1 MIKIPRRNLIA
12 LAGGALAG
20 MFRGSA
26 SASQVTAAPAAPPA
40 AAPRTTGAARPDAV
54 IDLRVA
60 AAKAEFARPAG
71 VSRANGDEARVERYA
86 ASFSKGLPHSANGEV
101 NRAAFTALLDAVR
114 RGDAT
119 AFDAVPVPGA
129 VRLVNPQAAW
139 SFSLDGP
146 DPQSSSLPTPPTFD
160 SAAQAADACELY
172 WQALTRD
179 VPYADYDRNPL
190 IGRACEE
197 LSRFPDYQG
206 PRTAGRVTPAVAFRG
221 TTPGDLAGPYVS
233 QFLLKE
239 VPYGAIRLVPHV
251 RTATPGLD
259 YLVTWDNWLA
269 VQNGTATVSRHAGAY
284 RYIRTARDLAAYVQL
299 DFSYQPFLTACL
311 VLFGMEGTT
320 DVRRPYKG
328 APFDPAI
335 PYRTS
340 TTQSGFATLGVA
352 HVLDLVARVAQL
364 ALLHAW
370 HHKWNVHRTLR
381 PEEFGGRVHAHR
393 TGLARYPIHDSL
405 LSASVLDLAYER
417 HGTYLLPQAYP
428 EGSPLHPS
436 YPSGH
441 AVIAGACATV
451 LKAFF
456 HEPFPIEEPV
466 VPRADGLSL
475 APYTGPALT
484 VGGELNKLAANVALG
499 RGAAGIHWRYDGS
512 AGIALGEAIAIEVLA
527 NVRRCVR
534 EPFGGF
540 SLTRFDGTTA
550 VV

>member
-1 MIKIPRRNLIA
+1 MTKVPRRNV
-12 LAGGALAG
+12 LAFGGGALAALLG
-20 MFRGSA
+20 DTRARAQS
-26 SASQVTAAPAAPPA
+26 VVAPAPQPA
-40 AAPRTTGAARPDAV
+40 GTSRPGAVYDVR
-54 IDLRVA
+54 IA
-60 AAKAEFARPAG
+60 AAKAERSRPVPNG
-71 VSRANGDEARVERYA
+71 RTNGDERRFANGVV
-86 ASFSKGLPHSANGEV
+86 SFTKGLPHGANGEV
-101 NRAAFTALLDAVR
+101 DSAAFAALLDAVR
-114 RGDAT
+114 SGDAA
-119 AFDAVPVPGA
+119 AFEKVPVPGD

-146 DPQSSSLPTPPTFD
+146 DPQSLPLPPPPEFA

-172 WQALTRD
+172 WQAVTRD

-190 IGRACEE
+190 IGRACDE
-197 LSRFPDYQG
+197 LSRLTAFSG
-206 PRTAGRVTPAVAFRG
+206 PRDAGRVTPAIAFRG
-221 TTPGDLAGPYVS
+221 LTPGDLTGPYIS

-328 APFDPAI
+328 APFDRAI

-370 HHKWNVHRTLR
+370 HHKWSVHRTLR
-381 PEEFGGRVHAHR
+381 PEEFGGRVHAQR
-393 TGLARYPIHDSL
+393 TGVGRYPIHDSL
-405 LSASVLDLAYER
+405 LSASVLDVVHER

-428 EGSPLHPS
+428 EGAPLHPS

-456 HEPFPIEEPV
+456 DETFSIEEPV
-466 VPRADGLSL
+466 VARPDGLSL
-475 APYTGPALT
+475 EPYSGTPLT
-484 VGGELNKLAANVALG
+484 VGGELNKLAANIALG

-512 AGIALGEAIAIEVLA
+512 AGLSLGEAIALEVLA
-527 NVRRCVR
+527 NVRRCVH
-534 EPFGGF
+534 EPFPGF
-540 SLTRFDGTTA
+540 SLTRFDQTPVT
-550 VV
+550 V

>member
-1 MIKIPRRNLIA
+1 MLGDRTA
-12 LAGGALAG
+12 AGAV
-20 MFRGSA
+20 RSRA
-26 SASQVTAAPAAPPA
+26 SAAA
-40 AAPRTTGAARPDAV
+40 RTVSSRPDAV
-54 IDLRVA
+54 YDLRMA
-60 AAKAEFARPAG
+60 AAKAERSRPVRVART
-71 VSRANGDEARVERYA
+71 NGDEPRFANGI
-86 ASFSKGLPHSANGEV
+86 ASFTKGLPHNANGEV
-101 NRAAFTALLDAVR
+101 DGAAFAALLDAVR
-114 RGDAT
+114 SGDAA
-119 AFDAVPVPGA
+119 AFEKVPVPGD

-146 DPQSSSLPTPPTFD
+146 DPQSLSLPPPPAFD
-160 SAAQAADACELY
+160 SAALAADACELY
-172 WQALTRD
+172 WQAVTRD
-179 VPYADYDRNPL
+179 VPYAEYDRNPL

-197 LSRFPDYQG
+197 LSRFTDYTG
-206 PRTAGRVTPAVAFRG
+206 PRNAGRVTPAVAFRG
-221 TTPGDLAGPYVS
+221 VTPGDLAGPYVS

-239 VPYGAIRLVPHV
+239 VPYGAIRLVPQV

-328 APFDPAI
+328 APFDRAI

-405 LSASVLDLAYER
+405 LSASVLDLVHER
-417 HGTYLLPQAYP
+417 NRTYSSRRPTRR
-428 EGSPLHPS
+428 E
-436 YPSGH
+436 
-441 AVIAGACATV
+441 
-451 LKAFF
+451 
-456 HEPFPIEEPV
+456 
-466 VPRADGLSL
+466 
-475 APYTGPALT
+475 
-484 VGGELNKLAANVALG
+484 
-499 RGAAGIHWRYDGS
+499 
-512 AGIALGEAIAIEVLA
+512 
-527 NVRRCVR
+527 RRC
-534 EPFGGF
+534 
-540 SLTRFDGTTA
+540 TRRTRPGTR
-550 VV
+550 

>member
-1 MIKIPRRNLIA
+1 MTKIPRRDL
-12 LAGGALAG
+12 LAFGGGALAAMLG
-20 MFRGSA
+20 E
-26 SASQVTAAPAAPPA
+26 TAATAQSPA
-40 AAPRTTGAARPDAV
+40 AAASSTAGTSRADAAYDVRMAAANAERARPV
-54 IDLRVA
+54 PVA
-60 AAKAEFARPAG
+60 
-71 VSRANGDEARVERYA
+71 RANGDEARFANGV
-86 ASFSKGLPHSANGEV
+86 ASFTKGLPHNANGEV
-101 NRAAFTALLDAVR
+101 DGAAFAALLDALRSGEAAAFEKVR
-114 RGDAT
+114 
-119 AFDAVPVPGA
+119 VPGE

-146 DPQSSSLPTPPTFD
+146 DPHSLPLAPPPAFA

-172 WQALTRD
+172 WQAVTRD
-179 VPYADYDRNPL
+179 VPFAEYDRNPL

-197 LSRFPDYQG
+197 LSTLNEFAG
-206 PRTAGRVTPAVAFRG
+206 PRAGGHVTPAVVFRG
-221 TTPGDLAGPYVS
+221 LTPGDLAGPYLS

-284 RYIRTARDLAAYVQL
+284 KYIRTARDLAAYVQL

-328 APFDPAI
+328 APFDRAI
-335 PYRTS
+335 PYRTW
-340 TTQSGFATLGVA
+340 TTQSGFATFGVA

-381 PEEFGGRVHAHR
+381 PEEFGGRVHAQR

-405 LSASVLDLAYER
+405 LSASVLDLVYEQHR
-417 HGTYLLPQAYP
+417 TYLLPQAYP

-436 YPSGH
+436 YPSAH

-456 HEPFPIEEPV
+456 DETFPIEEPV
-466 VPRADGLSL
+466 VARPDGLSL
-475 APYTGPALT
+475 EPYTGMPLT
-484 VGGELNKLAANVALG
+484 VGGELNKLAANIALG
-499 RGAAGIHWRYDGS
+499 RGAAGIHWRYDG
-512 AGIALGEAIAIEVLA
+512 AGGLALGQAIALEVLA
-527 NVRRCVR
+527 NVRRSVH
-534 EPFGGF
+534 EPFPGF
-540 SLTRFDGTTA
+540 SLTRFDGTPAT
-550 VV
+550 V

>member
-1 MIKIPRRNLIA
+1 MKIPRRNMLA
-12 LAGGALAG
+12 LGGGALAG
-20 MFRGSA
+20 MLGDTA
-26 SASQVTAAPAAPPA
+26 SAAQTPLSPAGTSRADAAYDLRLA
-40 AAPRTTGAARPDAV
+40 AAQAGRSRPVPVART
-54 IDLRVA
+54 
-60 AAKAEFARPAG
+60 
-71 VSRANGDEARVERYA
+71 NGDESRFESGV
-86 ASFSKGLPHSANGEV
+86 ASFTKGLPHDANGEV
-101 NRAAFTALLDAVR
+101 ARGAFAALVDAVR
-114 RGDAT
+114 RGDAA
-119 AFDAVPVPGA
+119 AFEAVPVPGA

-139 SFSLDGP
+139 AFSLDGP
-146 DPQSSSLPTPPTFD
+146 DPQSLPLPPPPAFD

-172 WQALTRD
+172 WQAVTRD
-179 VPYADYDRNPL
+179 VPYAEYNRNPL

-197 LSRFPDYQG
+197 LSRFPDYAG
-206 PRTAGRVTPAVAFRG
+206 PRSAGRVTPAVAFRG
-221 TTPGDLAGPYVS
+221 LTPGDLTGPYVS

-269 VQNGTATVSRHAGAY
+269 VQNGGATVSRHAGAY

-299 DFSYQPFLTACL
+299 DFTYQPFLTACL

-328 APFDPAI
+328 APLDRAI

-370 HHKWNVHRTLR
+370 HHKWNVHRSLR
-381 PEEFGGRVHAHR
+381 PEEFGGRVHAQR
-393 TGLARYPIHDSL
+393 TGMARYPIHDSL
-405 LSASVLDLAYER
+405 LSASVLDLVYER
-417 HGTYLLPQAYP
+417 HRTYLLPQAYP

-451 LKAFF
+451 VKAFF
-456 HEPFPIEEPV
+456 DEAFPIEEPV
-466 VPRADGLSL
+466 AARADGLSL
-475 APYTGPALT
+475 EPYAGPALT
-484 VGGELNKLAANVALG
+484 VGGELDKLAANVAGG
-499 RGAAGIHWRYDGS
+499 RAAAGIHWRYDGS
-512 AGIALGEAIAIEVLA
+512 AGLALGEAIALAVLA
-527 NVRRCVR
+527 NVRQSVR
-534 EPFGGF
+534 EPFAGF
-540 SLTRFDGTTA
+540 SLTRFDGSI
-550 VV
+550 VVV